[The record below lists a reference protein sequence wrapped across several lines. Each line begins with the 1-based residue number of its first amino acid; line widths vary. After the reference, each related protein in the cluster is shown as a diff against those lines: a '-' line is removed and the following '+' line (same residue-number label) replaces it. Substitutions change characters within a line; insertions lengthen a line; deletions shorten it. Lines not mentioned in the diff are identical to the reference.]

1 MKRIGITIE
10 ISSDEVGDEENEES
24 KCARPPTIVGKG
36 SYADQIGFRVE
47 KVYGTVGVSSYDL
60 ACSVI
65 LADLQ
70 LWTHVGDFYC
80 VPGLQ
85 FVRRRE
91 E

>member
-10 ISSDEVGDEENEES
+10 ISSDEVGEAVNEKS
-24 KCARPPTIVGKG
+24 KYVRPPTIVGKG
-36 SYADQIGFRVE
+36 SYADEANFRVE
-47 KVYGTVGVSSYDL
+47 EVCRAVGVSGYDL

-70 LWTHVGDFYC
+70 LWTDVGHFHC
-80 VPGLQ
+80 LPGLQ
-85 FVRRRE
+85 FVRRNE